1 MSHNH
6 SILIPLADKQVPLF
20 LFRDSV
26 NLLLQ
31 LFKVTG
37 YPSLRIGYDSIGADC
52 ATNNLH
58 VHVIYAACMF
68 KKYF

>member
-20 LFRDSV
+20 LLRDSV

-31 LFKVTG
+31 LFKLTD
-37 YPSLRIGYDSIGADC
+37 YPSLRIGYDSMGADC

-68 KKYF
+68 KKHF